1 MNVILPH
8 DLIGTIRLV
17 NAYMVILKEKKCVN
31 MHLFL
36 ILDEL

>member
-17 NAYMVILKEKKCVN
+17 NAYMVILKEKKMC
-31 MHLFL
+31 
-36 ILDEL
+36 